1 MDILALILAFG
12 LGYGIVFVI
21 FSYVLDKSNDIGNNV
36 GSADRYTI
44 GIAYD
49 VSRDKLSD
57 DEIDSFGNGYIRN
70 EDRIRNNEPDVE
82 QLVEQTLSKPDNLG
96 WNSKLFH
103 LFFFFLLEMFPND
116 FGFCRTYYLAQ
127 FVEGGLFQAG
137 HGLPAGG

>member
-12 LGYGIVFVI
+12 LGYG
-21 FSYVLDKSNDIGNNV
+21 
-36 GSADRYTI
+36 RYTI

-96 WNSKLFH
+96 WNSKST
-103 LFFFFLLEMFPND
+103 
-116 FGFCRTYYLAQ
+116 R
-127 FVEGGLFQAG
+127 
-137 HGLPAGG
+137 

>member
-96 WNSKLFH
+96 WNSKST
-103 LFFFFLLEMFPND
+103 
-116 FGFCRTYYLAQ
+116 R
-127 FVEGGLFQAG
+127 
-137 HGLPAGG
+137 